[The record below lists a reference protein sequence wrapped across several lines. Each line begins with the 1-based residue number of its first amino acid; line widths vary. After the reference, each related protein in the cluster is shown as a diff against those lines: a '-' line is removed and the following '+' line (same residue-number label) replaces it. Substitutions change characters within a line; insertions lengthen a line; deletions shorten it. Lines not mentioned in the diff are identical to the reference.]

1 MSNIVLGLPKGLAP
15 KPDAAVSPD
24 CYTQMV
30 RVAPNNVQSVQSPAT
45 LLGAATTAIARCNV
59 PFSTSE
65 VRFSIPTGMGK
76 HVYVD
81 CLKSRLNF
89 RVKYEATVASAT
101 NDTFIASLQS
111 GAHAWWDRMDT
122 LNQNGVA
129 IDSVNMMA
137 IIECHKATFQYD
149 VAERDSMW
157 NYGFRGEAAGSN
169 GANILQGHAISSLS
183 ATAGTV
189 PIGFIYVDYSIPLP
203 NSLIGAGARNFCPVG
218 ALAKLDLSLWTNAVA
233 PVVFTSNGTATV
245 NPTVQFTIDNMSID
259 LQYIY
264 LDQKSA
270 ALLGAPRET
279 YVHGITNRCATA
291 PYTASAGQQSL
302 LVGLRGRS
310 IRSIATKFIEGNTTT
325 AGSLNGIFDS
335 KAPLATS
342 LSYFLAAKSRFPNVP
357 HNVAQAPSTVFDHA
371 LQAADGFVPDK
382 MRFGGVVG
390 SATTYLATAAAIT
403 SANGYSSWF
412 AAPGAGSTTSI
423 SSLSQFTFGENLQ
436 IASTSALNGYDL
448 SVSASNF
455 LEMNLLAQPTYA
467 GQAYFISAQD
477 IIYVI
482 DLETGAI
489 ESRV

>member
-24 CYTQMV
+24 CYTQMI
-30 RVAPNNVQSVQSPAT
+30 RIQPNNVQSVQSPTT
-45 LLGAATTAIARCNV
+45 LLGAATTAFARCNI
-59 PFSTSE
+59 PFNTSE

-81 CLKSRLNF
+81 SQKSRLNF
-89 RVKYEATVASAT
+89 RVKYDVTVGSTTA
-101 NDTFIASLQS
+101 DTFSAFLQS
-111 GAHAWWDRMDT
+111 GAHAWFDRMDT

-137 IIECHKATFQYD
+137 IIECHKNTFAYD
-149 VAERDSMW
+149 VAERDAMW
-157 NYGFRGEAAGSN
+157 QLGFRGESV
-169 GANILQGHAISSLS
+169 GAQGLNSLQGHAISNLTVS
-183 ATAGTV
+183 AGVISA
-189 PIGFIYVDYSIPLP
+189 GFIYVDYSIPLP

-218 ALAKLDLSLWTNAVA
+218 ALAKLDLSIWTNAVA
-233 PVVFTSNGTATV
+233 PVVVSGAGTATV

-302 LVGLRGRS
+302 LIGLRGRS
-310 IRSIATKFIEGNTTT
+310 IRSIATKFVEGNTTT
-325 AGSLNGIFDS
+325 AGSVNGVYDS
-335 KAPLATS
+335 KAPLATA

-357 HNVAQAPSTVFDHA
+357 HNVVQSPTTAFDHA
-371 LQAADGFVPDK
+371 LQAVEGFTPDK
-382 MRFGGVVG
+382 MKFGGVAG
-390 SATTYLATAAAIT
+390 SAATYLATSATVT
-403 SANGYSSWF
+403 SANGYSWWF
-412 AAPGAGSTTSI
+412 ASPGAGSTTAVG
-423 SSLSQFTFGENLQ
+423 SLSQFTFGENLQ

-455 LEMNLLAQPTYA
+455 LEMNLLPQLTYA

-482 DLETGAI
+482 DLESGAI